1 MIFDDGKG
9 ENGKSEYLFKYRKSK
24 FTILAIIALFTVF
37 SALCQ
42 KVVKVPSQQKLKDAH
57 DISESFKENVE
68 YFRLFSDTTEFG
80 K

>member
-1 MIFDDGKG
+1 M
-9 ENGKSEYLFKYRKSK
+9 NKSK

-68 YFRLFSDTTEFG
+68 YF
-80 K
+80 